1 MTPTQVC
8 HSTKTGKAFV
18 PPRAAEGSDDG
29 VGLPVA
35 EFRGNLITFYAR
47 LLEKSEVRGLPS
59 A

>member
-1 MTPTQVC
+1 M
-8 HSTKTGKAFV
+8 